1 MRDSDK
7 CFPIQARD
15 ILLRPLSITSCEIIQ
30 TVRLPMV
37 VLFSG
42 LVVFTLVI
50 FDAAQLRHLMAWW
63 QAFGIWIIAVAT
75 QIVAYCALLLLWGW
89 GQNRYRAP
97 RVFLPLIGLS
107 AYLLT
112 YSVILILVTMAT
124 GRPAREMFGPDIFL
138 TGYAFA
144 IITEAIYFAFVLPQL
159 LREVRGASN
168 SGKRRTI
175 SVAGQRFEIDALLT
189 LRGQAHYV
197 LIQTHKD
204 TYRLRGRLSD
214 LVAQTQEGDGV
225 LAHRS
230 YWVAVQAISRLER
243 EDGADTIVTVQ
254 GERLKVAQPRRPA
267 VQNWMAQYAPDAIGQ
282 GQAQTT

>member
-7 CFPIQARD
+7 CFPIRARD
-15 ILLRPLSITSCEIIQ
+15 ILLRPLTITSCEILQ

-37 VLFSG
+37 LLFAG
-42 LVVFTLVI
+42 LAVFTLVL

-75 QIVAYCALLLLWGW
+75 QIAAYCALLLAWGW

-97 RVFLPLIGLS
+97 QVFLPLVGLS

-112 YSVILILVTMAT
+112 YSVILVLVTWAT
-124 GRPAREMFGPDIFL
+124 GRPAGEMFGPGIFL

-144 IITEAIYFAFVLPQL
+144 IISEAIYFAFVLPQL
-159 LREVRGASN
+159 LREVRGGAN
-168 SGKRRTI
+168 GGQARAIT
-175 SVAGQRFEIDALLT
+175 VAGQRFDIDSLLV

-197 LIQTHKD
+197 LIETREGTH
-204 TYRLRGRLSD
+204 RLRGRLSD
-214 LVAQTQEGDGV
+214 LVAQTEEGDGV
-225 LAHRS
+225 RAHRS
-230 YWVAVQAISRLER
+230 YWVSGQAISRLER
-243 EDGADTIVTVQ
+243 EDGGDTIVTIQ
-254 GERLKVAQPRRPA
+254 GERLKVAQPRRLA
-267 VQNWMAQYAPDAIGQ
+267 VRSWMAQHAPDAM